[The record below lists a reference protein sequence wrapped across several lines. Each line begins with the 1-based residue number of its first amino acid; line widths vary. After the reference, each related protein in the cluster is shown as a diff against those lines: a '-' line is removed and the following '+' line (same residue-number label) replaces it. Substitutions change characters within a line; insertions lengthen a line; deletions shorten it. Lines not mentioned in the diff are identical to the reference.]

1 MSTAQNT
8 FQSSFTPQIS
18 ALQGWLAHSLT
29 EAGITGAPA
38 RRATNRLTEFI
49 DEIDEI
55 VRLIGAAAA
64 DTNLAKLTTY
74 EKFDAGDLFQSELAK
89 RADGGIQDLGS
100 GIWDE
105 LADIARTR
113 KKELDGKLVKDKPLD
128 ANALELWQAMSA
140 CDCVEEVGATVMRIA
155 EAVRYLFQVE
165 FLRVAIR
172 AKLSANA
179 NPPVE
184 TATPTAA
191 SGKETTNTAP
201 DNAGK

>member
-1 MSTAQNT
+1 MSTALTT
-8 FQSSFTPQIS
+8 FQTAFTPQIS
-18 ALQGWLAHSLT
+18 GLQGWLAHCLT

-38 RRATNRLTEFI
+38 KRATTRLTELI
-49 DEIDEI
+49 DEINDI
-55 VRLIGAAAA
+55 VRLIGVATA
-64 DTNLAKLTTY
+64 DTDLAKLSTY
-74 EKFDAGDLFQSELAK
+74 DKFDFGQLFPAELAN

-113 KKELDGKLVKDKPLD
+113 KKELDAKIAKDKPLD
-128 ANALELWQAMSA
+128 ASALELWRLMSA
-140 CDCVEEVGATVMRIA
+140 CDCVEQVGATVLRMA

-165 FLRVAIR
+165 FLRVAR
-172 AKLSANA
+172 LAKQAA
-179 NPPVE
+179 E
-184 TATPTAA
+184 AA